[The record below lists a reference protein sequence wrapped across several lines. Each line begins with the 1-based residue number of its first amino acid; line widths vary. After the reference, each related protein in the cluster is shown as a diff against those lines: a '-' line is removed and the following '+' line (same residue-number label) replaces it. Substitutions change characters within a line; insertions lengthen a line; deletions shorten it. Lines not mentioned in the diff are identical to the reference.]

1 MTSEKQLQ
9 EMFQVNYFAQIYLT
23 QMISRKMAKNKIG
36 NIIFISST
44 SGING
49 DSGRLAYSSSKAS
62 ILSTVKTLF
71 SSKTPWLAQVTRLP

>member
-1 MTSEKQLQ
+1 
-9 EMFQVNYFAQIYLT
+9 
-23 QMISRKMAKNKIG
+23 MISRKMAKNKIG

-62 ILSTVKTLF
+62 ILSTVKTL
-71 SSKTPWLAQVTRLP
+71 SKELSTYNIRVNAISPGLTKTCFLSVLSLVIELP